1 MGALQKMM
9 ARVCVALL
17 LIAAIGVHCED
28 VAALNDMEDVVS
40 LPVNDPHYLDYTVQ
54 LIDEW
59 DQGMKDAK
67 AKIIK
72 QGVKAAAKAEKKAV
86 KVEKKKAA
94 TKKEEAA
101 EEKTKA
107 KAQEKKAAAKKK
119 D

>member
-72 QGVKAAAKAEKKAV
+72 QGVKAAAKAEKKAL
-86 KVEKKKAA
+86 KAEKKEA
-94 TKKEEAA
+94 KKEA
-101 EEKTKA
+101 EEA
-107 KAQEKKAAAKKK
+107 KATAKKDIK
-119 D
+119 KGKTMIED

>member
-1 MGALQKMM
+1 MM

-72 QGVKAAAKAEKKAV
+72 QGVKAAAKAEKKAEE
-86 KVEKKKAA
+86 KKQEKKKALKA
-94 TKKEEAA
+94 EKKA
-101 EEKTKA
+101 EEKK
-107 KAQEKKAAAKKK
+107 QEKKKA
-119 D
+119 